1 MDRSTVVES
10 GDSSDLEIQGLLSTD
25 DGNYRCEI
33 TYMDVSTSCP
43 SVFLYT
49 LTTTALPESVVLSAA
64 GETVLSVDRPDLGT
78 LAGVL
83 GPYQFEDEVEFACEV
98 LEVKPAAS
106 VTWRLAGTEISASG
120 LETEDLEERAL
131 SGLRLLDL

>member
-1 MDRSTVVES
+1 MCVNSI
-10 GDSSDLEIQGLLSTD
+10 L
-25 DGNYRCEI
+25 
-33 TYMDVSTSCP
+33 P
-43 SVFLYT
+43 T
-49 LTTTALPESVVLSAA
+49 LIFS
-64 GETVLSVDRPDLGT
+64 
-78 LAGVL
+78 L